1 MTTSVLL
8 VCADKELALNLQRDL
23 EQVGYQCDWSILPK
37 EVYQRLDQQ
46 VYDLALIDRQFA
58 GDASGLVLCRTLRE
72 QGKVLPLLLM
82 MSHDSVEDRIACL
95 ESGADDYL
103 VQPCS
108 AEMLVQIARPYL
120 QPPASSGSGEFLRF
134 DSLILDIGTRT
145 AIRSGRPISLT
156 TKEYDLLKYLMEHPR
171 EALPREKILEK
182 VWGYDF
188 TGASNVIE
196 VYIRYL
202 RLKIEADGEKKL
214 IHTVRGVGYV
224 LRDI

>member
-8 VCADKELALNLQRDL
+8 VCADKELALNLQNDF
-23 EQVGYQCDWSILPK
+23 EQVGYQCDWSTHPE
-37 EVYQRLDQQ
+37 EVYRKLDQQ
-46 VYDLALIDRQFA
+46 FYDLAVIDRQFE
-58 GDASGLVLCRTLRE
+58 GENSGLALCRALRDR
-72 QGKVLPLLLM
+72 GKVLPLLLM
-82 MSHDSVEDRIACL
+82 MPHDSVADRIACL

-103 VQPCS
+103 VKPYS
-108 AEMLVQIARPYL
+108 VDVLLQIAQPYL
-120 QPPASSGSGEFLRF
+120 QPPASAGSGEFLRF
-134 DSLILDIGTRT
+134 DSLILDVSTRT
-145 AIRSGRPISLT
+145 AVRSGRPISLT

-171 EALPREKILEK
+171 EVLPREKILEK

-202 RLKIEADGEKKL
+202 RLKIEVDGEKKL

-224 LRDI
+224 LRDT